1 MSIASHQPSWLR
13 DPFCLRFAP
22 AALRLAQACFF
33 LAVGTPL
40 AAAAPPLSDPIFT
53 GQKVDGSTIS
63 GRIVAIGAGKITIAT
78 DEGAPQ
84 ELPLG
89 DLVKLARDPGTPP
102 MSLEGS
108 HVLLPGGDRLMRV
121 VIKNSTETAI
131 EIQGRSGL
139 GRLAIPMEC
148 VLGMVLAS
156 PSEVDALD
164 QIWTCLEDESRT
176 TEVVWMTNGDKL
188 AGGFLGLDDRL
199 IKFQIDGKTVE
210 LDRTGVVA
218 VGFGTSGVGY
228 PRVDSSYLE
237 LTLVD
242 GSRLGVTG
250 AHIDKGRIVATTR
263 FGQVLWIPLAEL
275 VQLDPRTGSVIYLS
289 ERKPDAVTYDAYFG
303 PIRPVRL
310 DRTVE
315 GHRFQ
320 LAGRVFERGLGTQ
333 SRTLLAYKLKP
344 GDRRFQALV
353 GVDDRAGPL
362 GSIVFR
368 VLTDRQSR
376 VTTPV
381 MTFRD
386 PPRPIDVDI
395 SQAKVLVLITEFGD
409 RGDVRDLADWVEARI
424 IR

>member
-1 MSIASHQPSWLR
+1 MSTTAHRPSRRR
-13 DPFCLRFAP
+13 DSAC
-22 AALRLAQACFF
+22 LRLALATLELALACFLF
-33 LAVGTPL
+33 TRETPKAAGSRALA
-40 AAAAPPLSDPIFT
+40 DPVFT
-53 GQKVDGSTIS
+53 GQKVDGGTIC
-63 GRIVAIGAGKITIAT
+63 GHIEAIKADQITIAT
-78 DEGAPQ
+78 EELTRE

-89 DLVKLARDPGTPP
+89 DLVKLARDPGAPP
-102 MSLEGS
+102 QSMEGS
-108 HVLLPGGDRLMRV
+108 HVLLPGGDRLMHV
-121 VIKNSTETAI
+121 VVENSTETAI
-131 EIQGRSGL
+131 AVRSHSAL

-148 VLGMVLAS
+148 VLGLVLAP
-156 PSEVDALD
+156 PSQADALD
-164 QIWTCLEDESRT
+164 RIWTRLEDEPRT
-176 TEVVWMTNGDKL
+176 TEVVWMVNGDRL

-199 IKFQIDGKTVE
+199 IKLQIDGKPVE

-218 VGFGTSGVGY
+218 VGFDPSGVGY
-228 PRVDSSYLE
+228 PRVDATYLD
-237 LTLVD
+237 LTLAD

-250 AHIDKGRIVATTR
+250 ARIERGQVVATTR
-263 FGQVLWIPLAEL
+263 FGQALRVPLADL

-289 ERKPDAVTYDAYFG
+289 ERKPDAVTYEGYLG

-315 GHRFQ
+315 GHRLQ
-320 LAGRVFERGLGTQ
+320 LAGHVFERGLGTQ

-362 GSIVFR
+362 GSVVFR
-368 VLTDRQSR
+368 LLTDRQSR
-376 VTTPV
+376 IATPP

-386 PPRPIDVDI
+386 APRPIDIDI
-395 SQAKVLVLITEFGD
+395 SQARVLILITEFGD

>member
-1 MSIASHQPSWLR
+1 MSTTAHQPSR
-13 DPFCLRFAP
+13 RRAPVCLRV
-22 AALRLAQACFF
+22 ALVTCELALACF
-33 LAVGTPL
+33 LLVVETPL
-40 AAAAPPLSDPIFT
+40 AAGSPSLSDPIFS
-53 GQKVDGSTIS
+53 GQKVDGGTIS
-63 GRIVAIGAGKITIAT
+63 GRIVALKAGQITIAT
-78 DEGAPQ
+78 DELTRE

-102 MSLEGS
+102 QTMEGS
-108 HVLLPGGDRLMRV
+108 CVLLAGGDRLMRV
-121 VIKNSTETAI
+121 VVENSTETAI
-131 EIQGRSGL
+131 VVRSRSAL

-156 PSEVDALD
+156 PPEVDALD
-164 QIWTCLEDESRT
+164 QIWTRLEDEPRT
-176 TEVVWMTNGDKL
+176 TDVAWMVNGDRL
-188 AGGFLGLDDRL
+188 AGGFLGLDDRV
-199 IKFQIDGKTVE
+199 IKLQIEGKPVE

-218 VGFGTSGVGY
+218 VGFGPSGVGY
-228 PRVDSSYLE
+228 PQVDATYVD
-237 LTLVD
+237 LTLAD

-250 AHIDKGRIVATTR
+250 ARIEKGQVLATTR
-263 FGQVLWIPLAEL
+263 FGQALRIPLALL

-310 DRTVE
+310 DGTVE

-362 GSIVFR
+362 GSVVFR

-376 VTTPV
+376 ITTPA

-386 PPRPIDVDI
+386 PPRPIDIDI